1 MNQKTMF
8 AAFTVLLAALIYV
21 WGDNGLAPP
30 AAAPQSGIAIAEDG
44 DSRIAAAYRDQIS
57 GLIVETS
64 GVVARVLPD
73 DNQGSRHQRFI
84 LRLRSGQTLLVSH
97 NIDLA
102 PRSEALRSDDTV
114 ELRGEYER
122 NHQGGVI
129 HWTHH
134 DPQGRHAGGW
144 IRHQGRVYECALA
157 SGASRAT
164 IVTGPNRSARRAMS
178 DRYLVISALGK
189 DRPGIVNTLS
199 KSVLDSGCN
208 VSHSRMAVLGG
219 EFALILLIHGNEEAV
234 AAMQRQ
240 LPALEE
246 RLQLTRIAKTTAPRH
261 SEQRWLPYRVRV
273 VAMDHPGIVHRITD
287 FFSAQ
292 KINIEELETAPC
304 AAPHPGAPLFAL
316 TMPIAVPAGTA
327 GGRLRETFIEFC
339 DGLNLDASL
348 EAVRD

>member
-1 MNQKTMF
+1 MNQKTLF
-8 AAFTVLLAALIYV
+8 AAFAVLLAALIYV

-84 LRLRSGQTLLVSH
+84 LRLRSGQTVLVSH

-102 PRSEALRSDDTV
+102 PRIEALRADDTV
-114 ELRGEYER
+114 VLRGEYEW

-144 IRHQGRVYECALA
+144 IRHQGRVYERALA

-164 IVTGPNRSARRAMS
+164 IVSGLFCFVWCVLCVCF
-178 DRYLVISALGK
+178 LVFLALGF
-189 DRPGIVNTLS
+189 V
-199 KSVLDSGCN
+199 
-208 VSHSRMAVLGG
+208 
-219 EFALILLIHGNEEAV
+219 
-234 AAMQRQ
+234 
-240 LPALEE
+240 
-246 RLQLTRIAKTTAPRH
+246 
-261 SEQRWLPYRVRV
+261 
-273 VAMDHPGIVHRITD
+273 
-287 FFSAQ
+287 
-292 KINIEELETAPC
+292 
-304 AAPHPGAPLFAL
+304 
-316 TMPIAVPAGTA
+316 
-327 GGRLRETFIEFC
+327 
-339 DGLNLDASL
+339 
-348 EAVRD
+348 

>member
-1 MNQKTMF
+1 MNQKTLF
-8 AAFTVLLAALIYV
+8 AAFAVLLAALIYV

-73 DNQGSRHQRFI
+73 DNQGSRHQRYI
-84 LRLRSGQTLLVSH
+84 LRLRSGQTVLVSH
-97 NIDLA
+97 TIDLA
-102 PRSEALRSDDTV
+102 PRIEALRVVVTV
-114 ELRGEYER
+114 ELRGEYEW
-122 NHQGGVI
+122 NHQGGVF
-129 HWTHH
+129 HWLHH

-144 IRHQGRVYECALA
+144 IRHQGRVYQRALA

-178 DRYLVISALGK
+178 DRYLVISALGN
-189 DRPGIVNTLS
+189 DRPGIVNSLS
-199 KSVLDSGCN
+199 MCVLVCGCIG
-208 VSHSRMAVLGG
+208 SHSRLAVLGG

-246 RLQLTRIAKTTAPRH
+246 RLQLTLIAKTTAPRH

-292 KINIEELETAPC
+292 KINIEELETAPY
-304 AAPHPGAPLFAL
+304 AAPHTGTPMFSL
-316 TMPIAVPAGTA
+316 TMPVAEPAGA
-327 GGRLRETFIEFC
+327 AEARRREGVIGFC
-339 DGLNLDASL
+339 DGKDLDASL
-348 EAVRD
+348 EAARG